1 MAGNAGTDGGGG
13 GGSGRV
19 TTATTL
25 TGGAGS
31 CETGEISGSGG
42 GGGGGGTTA
51 GATGNGVSFTSV
63 AGRLT
68 VNGNVTGS
76 STSAAVAGV
85 SMAATGTLV
94 VNGDLIPAVANAISG
109 ITAASSIV
117 LVGNIQSVSTGVAA
131 VGVAG
136 SKFLVGPAPTDY
148 THAYRE
154 WDGSVGAERVFSTA
168 GGGGDPDYPA
178 PLLRMPDP
186 PLMLYA
192 LGQTAALHSL
202 NAEQCLAMVGSRNPT
217 PQGQAN
223 AREFARSLAGSGL
236 TIVSGLALGIDG
248 AAHDGALLGASPQA
262 LATVAVVGT
271 GLDRVYPRQH
281 RELAHRIA
289 QRGLILSEYHLGTPP
304 LNANFPKRNRLIA
317 GLSQATLVVEAALQ
331 SGSLITAKQALEQGR
346 DVLAIPGSIH
356 SAQAKGCHA
365 LIKQG
370 AKLVESAQD
379 VLEELR
385 LPDPFAQV
393 PLALE
398 TASTD
403 MDNEDELLQRMGH
416 DPVGLDALQA
426 RCGWPT
432 AQLQAQLLELE
443 LMGQVGRLPG
453 GLFQRIGSA

>member
-1 MAGNAGTDGGGG
+1 MVNTPDELGSWLRLSLTPGVGNE
-13 GGSGRV
+13 
-19 TTATTL
+19 
-25 TGGAGS
+25 GARKLLAAFGPPEHIFAQPES
-31 CETGEISGSGG
+31 
-42 GGGGGGTTA
+42 A
-51 GATGNGVSFTSV
+51 LRQVV
-63 AGRLT
+63 
-68 VNGNVTGS
+68 
-76 STSAAVAGV
+76 SAAQARHLMGTPDGWAHL
-85 SMAATGTLV
+85 SQETWDWLQHCPDSTMAHAVVTL
-94 VNGDLIPAVANAISG
+94 GDA
-109 ITAASSIV
+109 
-117 LVGNIQSVSTGVAA
+117 
-131 VGVAG
+131 
-136 SKFLVGPAPTDY
+136 
-148 THAYRE
+148 
-154 WDGSVGAERVFSTA
+154 
-168 GGGGDPDYPA
+168 DYPA
-178 PLLRMPDP
+178 SLLRMPDP

-192 LGQTAALHSL
+192 LGQTAALQSL
-202 NAEQCLAMVGSRNPT
+202 SAEQCLAMVGSRNPT

-236 TIVSGLALGIDG
+236 TIVSGMALGIDG
-248 AAHDGALLGASPQA
+248 AAHDGALLGAPPQA

-393 PLALE
+393 PLALDTATAHTE
-398 TASTD
+398 T
-403 MDNEDELLQRMGH
+403 EDELLQLMGH